1 VSSGRRAV
9 SCHCCLLERMW
20 FAAIHHIE
28 MARELVALRATVTSA
43 TELVL
48 GRPPD
53 ETVWVEIMDELVAQF
68 QKLEDQYSWL
78 ELPDA
83 RICDLLLRPP
93 PDDA

>member
-1 VSSGRRAV
+1 
-9 SCHCCLLERMW
+9 LERMW

-53 ETVWVEIMDELVAQF
+53 ETVRVEITDELVAQF
-68 QKLEDQYSWL
+68 
-78 ELPDA
+78 
-83 RICDLLLRPP
+83 
-93 PDDA
+93 